1 MSLSIHNTIFKELV
15 DKYSTWE
22 QLQKYLESEEGG
34 LFRVVDTNADK
45 ALALIRYEKGTT
57 KMDLPHSRW
66 FRSVVWNTHTNR
78 PVSVAPPKTTPGEF
92 SFETFKEVAD
102 AGIVCQ
108 ELLDGFMI
116 NCFRV
121 AGDETLFITSRS
133 KLDGTGKFYSDKTFR
148 ELFMESFE
156 ASVGSTNVLCG
167 PDSSKNEVAHFYSF
181 LVQHKEHRIVKNIT
195 ENRVYLIHSG
205 VVYDDGRVDIE
216 DSPTEFAGKPN
227 MVSLNLEPHAI
238 TKGTWAQ
245 VISRPLDENEIR
257 TWLKNMMADKS
268 WEFQGVVFK
277 DSVGNRWRFRN
288 EKYSAV
294 KSLRGNS
301 MLVRDRFCQLFSQNL
316 VHKYLEY
323 YPEDTF
329 KISQQLL
336 LANAVIDLLYD
347 YYVRLH
353 ITKTVTVDK
362 INKMYHPH
370 LYSIHGIFL
379 TQLRPN
385 KLAVTKKDI
394 QLYLHKL
401 PWQRLAFL
409 IKKLNEQLTTSV
421 AT

>member
-34 LFRVVDTNADK
+34 LFRVVDTNEDK
-45 ALALIRYEKGTT
+45 GLALIRYEKGTT

-78 PVSVAPPKTTPGEF
+78 PVSVAPPKTTDGEF
-92 SFETFKEVAD
+92 PYRTFKEVED
-102 AGIVCQ
+102 AGVVCQ

-121 AGDETLFITSRS
+121 ADDETVFITSRS
-133 KLDGTGKFYSDKTFR
+133 KLNGTGKFYSDKTFR
-148 ELFMESFE
+148 ELFIESFE
-156 ASVGSTNVLCG
+156 ASMGSTDVLYG
-167 PDSSKNEVAHFYSF
+167 PDSSKNEVANFYSF

-205 VVYDDGRVDIE
+205 VVYDDGRVEIK
-216 DSPTEFAGKPN
+216 DSPTEFAGKAN
-227 MVSLNLEPHAI
+227 MTNLSLESDAI

-245 VISRPLDENEIR
+245 IISRPSDENMIR

-277 DSVGNRWRFRN
+277 DSMGNRWRFRN

-294 KSLRGNS
+294 KSLRCNS

-316 VHKYLEY
+316 VYKYLEY
-323 YPEDTF
+323 YPEETVM
-329 KISQQLL
+329 ISLQLMITTAL
-336 LANAVIDLLYD
+336 VELLYEE
-347 YYVRLH
+347 YVKLH
-353 ITKTVTVDK
+353 ITKTTTVDK
-362 INKMYHPH
+362 IDKMYHPH
-370 LYSIHGIFL
+370 LYNIHGIYL
-379 TQLRPN
+379 TQLRP
-385 KLAVTKKDI
+385 KKVGVMKKDI
-394 QLYLHKL
+394 QVYLHKL

-409 IKKLNEQLTTSV
+409 MKKLNEQLVTTG
-421 AT
+421 T